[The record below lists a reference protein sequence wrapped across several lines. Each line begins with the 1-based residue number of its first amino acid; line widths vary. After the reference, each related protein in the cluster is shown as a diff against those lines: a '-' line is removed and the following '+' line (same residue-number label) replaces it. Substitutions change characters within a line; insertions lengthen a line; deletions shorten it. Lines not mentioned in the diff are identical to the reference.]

1 MSLKNYNY
9 DISTLKLK
17 QAKLAELSKE
27 KTGLTDLPVDDLVM
41 WLLAEAGEAL
51 NEAKFFKYCRKIEV
65 NRDKLL
71 EELTDC
77 LFMFLEISLIEDF
90 TNTDYANANKVD
102 NLNMIDTEINIAE
115 AFSYLMSDI
124 SLAYRKYQI
133 GYTNDFKRKLYDAMC
148 TYVSILYYYKFTNEE
163 LHTVY
168 NKKYEVN
175 VARLMAL

>member
-1 MSLKNYNY
+1 MSY
-9 DISTLKLK
+9 DIRTLRLK
-17 QAKLAELSKE
+17 QATLAELSKE
-27 KTGLTDLPVDDLVM
+27 KTGLTELPVGDLTM

-51 NEAKFFKYCRKIEV
+51 NEGKFFKYCRKVEV

-90 TNTDYANANKVD
+90 SNTDYANANKVD
-102 NLNMIDTEINIAE
+102 NLNIIDTEINIAD

-124 SLAYRKYQI
+124 SLAYRKYKL
-133 GYTNDFKRKLYDAMC
+133 GYMNDFKRKLYDAMC
-148 TYVSILYYYKFTNEE
+148 TYISILHYYKFTNEE
-163 LHTVY
+163 LHAVY

-175 VARLMAL
+175 VARLMSL

>member
-1 MSLKNYNY
+1 MGSNYVY
-9 DISTLKLK
+9 DIRSLRVK
-17 QAKLAELSKE
+17 QQMLAELSKH
-27 KTGLTDLPVDDLVM
+27 KTGLKDLPVGDLTM

-51 NEAKFFKYCRKIEV
+51 NEAKFLKYCRKVEV

-90 TNTDYANANKVD
+90 NSSEYANSNKVGD
-102 NLNMIDTEINIAE
+102 LNIVDAETDISE
-115 AFSYLMSDI
+115 AFSYLMSEI
-124 SLAYRKYQI
+124 SLAYRKYKS
-133 GYTNDFKRKLYDAMC
+133 GYINDFKRKLYDAMC
-148 TYVSILYYYKFTNEE
+148 TYISILHYYKFTNEE

-175 VARLMAL
+175 VARLMSL